1 MERPTVT
8 QEDGKGWGV
17 MSGREGKGC
26 HFQHRKA
33 NTSDSAVTALICGLA
48 KDGLGRSSESAS
60 TPRLVLPRH
69 TIFLE
74 PFS

>member
-8 QEDGKGWGV
+8 QEEERGWGV

-33 NTSDSAVTALICGLA
+33 NTLGSAVTALICGPA
-48 KDGLGRSSESAS
+48 KDSLGRSSESAS
-60 TPRLVLPRH
+60 TPRLVLPRC
-69 TIFLE
+69 TTFLE